1 MKVLL
6 IKGSRDGHCVLLRA
20 LAVLSS
26 ARCTFLWISADLFGG
41 IELKMYLAA
50 LKMLFKAVEHK
61 FLVAEHKFKA
71 VEYKFTVRK
80 HKKYFK

>member
-1 MKVLL
+1 
-6 IKGSRDGHCVLLRA
+6 
-20 LAVLSS
+20 
-26 ARCTFLWISADLFGG
+26 
-41 IELKMYLAA
+41 
-50 LKMLFKAVEHK
+50 MLFKAVEHK

>member
-1 MKVLL
+1 MAIFAKSSFSMKVLL

-41 IELKMYLAA
+41 IELKMYLCS
-50 LKMLFKAVEHK
+50 FKNV
-61 FLVAEHKFKA
+61 VQG
-71 VEYKFTVRK
+71 R
-80 HKKYFK
+80 

>member
-1 MKVLL
+1 MATFAKSSFSMKVLL

-41 IELKMYLAA
+41 IELKMYLCSV
-50 LKMLFKAVEHK
+50 KNV
-61 FLVAEHKFKA
+61 VQG
-71 VEYKFTVRK
+71 R
-80 HKKYFK
+80 

>member
-6 IKGSRDGHCVLLRA
+6 MKGSRDGQCVLLRA

-41 IELKMYLAA
+41 IELKMYLCSV
-50 LKMLFKAVEHK
+50 KNV
-61 FLVAEHKFKA
+61 VQG
-71 VEYKFTVRK
+71 R
-80 HKKYFK
+80 

>member
-41 IELKMYLAA
+41 IEL
-50 LKMLFKAVEHK
+50 
-61 FLVAEHKFKA
+61 
-71 VEYKFTVRK
+71 
-80 HKKYFK
+80 